1 MSEHH
6 IKLNIGSKAELTA
19 FDKVKSAVRSLAQS
33 VKDTFKG
40 IGSNLM
46 NIKAGFEMVAGACQK
61 VYGAFKKAF
70 DFQTMTSQFKYLIGT
85 MDEAREHMEMLKELG
100 ATPPFSM
107 EEFAAA
113 SRQMILFTDG
123 ALGFK
128 DSLELIGDV
137 AAATGKPVEEVGTAV
152 AKLYSNL
159 RDGEDIKRAAN
170 QLKNMGAISPKVV
183 AELENM

>member
-1 MSEHH
+1 MAEHH

-19 FDKVKSAVRSLAQS
+19 FDKVKAAVKSLGSS
-33 VKDTFKG
+33 VKDVFKG

-46 NIKAGFEMVAGACQK
+46 NIKAGFDMLVGACQK
-61 VYGAFKKAF
+61 VYSGFKKAF
-70 DFQTMTSQFKYLIGT
+70 DFQTMTQQFKYLIGT
-85 MDEAREHMEMLKELG
+85 MDDARQHMEMLKELG

-128 DSLELIGDV
+128 DSLEMIGNV

-152 AKLYSNL
+152 AKLYANL

-170 QLKNMGAISPKVV
+170 QLKNMGAITPKVV
-183 AELENM
+183 AELESM